1 MERTPEIQRLDE
13 KKIRVRYPDGG
24 EGDRSIWVQKA
35 DPNGREVGK
44 CAVALCHSIFPRERG
59 KEAESFAEMKTENG
73 SFSSNEFLTPEAIK
87 LIRDDEDFPNKLF
100 LDLA

>member
-1 MERTPEIQRLDE
+1 
-13 KKIRVRYPDGG
+13 
-24 EGDRSIWVQKA
+24 
-35 DPNGREVGK
+35 
-44 CAVALCHSIFPRERG
+44 
-59 KEAESFAEMKTENG
+59 MKTENG